1 MKLLNIINIYLGDE
15 NNPDGLMDET
25 LRGRVCEE
33 FRGVYLRYDRGFNLW
48 VVGVEFSESNATIRF
63 IERLD
68 AETFYN
74 DIFEWASYAHS
85 GRWTIDTREYSAL

>member
-15 NNPDGLMDET
+15 NNPDRLTDET

-33 FRGVYLRYDRGFNLW
+33 FRGVYLKYNTEFKLW
-48 VVGVEFSESNATIRF
+48 VVEVVFLESNTTIRF
-63 IERLD
+63 TELLG

-74 DIFEWASYAHS
+74 DIFEWASDAHP